1 MTAALGGFISEYIG
15 PNFMIQQPFDM
26 EDTYL
31 DSSSQTPLFFVLF
44 PGVDPGDKIEAL
56 GSKLGFTE
64 DKGNYVSISMGQGQE
79 KNGENVLDRF
89 TREGGWAFL
98 QNVHLMQG
106 WLPMLERKLEIA
118 QEIGHKD
125 FRCFV
130 TAEPPGMPDQMLIP
144 EGIMQSSIKVANE
157 PPTDVKSL
165 FRSAWALFSQEHIDK
180 STRQI
185 AFTPMLFS
193 LSFYHSL
200 VLG

>member
-1 MTAALGGFISEYIG
+1 MTAALTTFISETMGTRY
-15 PNFMIQQPFDM
+15 MVQEPFSLA
-26 EDTYL
+26 DTFL

-44 PGVDPGDKIEAL
+44 PGVDPGDAIEAL
-56 GSKLGFTE
+56 GKKYGFTE
-64 DKGNYVSISMGQGQE
+64 VAGNFVSISMGQGQE

-118 QEIGHKD
+118 QEIAHED

-130 TAEPPGMPDQMLIP
+130 TAEPPGLPSQMLIP
-144 EGIMQSSIKVANE
+144 EGIMRASIKVANE

-165 FRSAWALFSQEHIDK
+165 FRMAYANFDQSMLDK
-180 STRQI
+180 SNHPI
-185 AFTPMLFS
+185 A
-193 LSFYHSL
+193 H
-200 VLG
+200 